1 MAAKYYR
8 LAEENGNKILGNTWY
23 GTAQSLFCVAQAP
36 PSVPILSSTRAMTA
50 DRWDRAEARLG
61 SDAPDSVDRLSCALR
76 IIDRHFSTA
85 YPCEPLESAANH
97 AGHQSALFPLSS
109 HCPSSPFGLKAD
121 Y

>member
-97 AGHQSALFPLSS
+97 AGHQPALFPLSS